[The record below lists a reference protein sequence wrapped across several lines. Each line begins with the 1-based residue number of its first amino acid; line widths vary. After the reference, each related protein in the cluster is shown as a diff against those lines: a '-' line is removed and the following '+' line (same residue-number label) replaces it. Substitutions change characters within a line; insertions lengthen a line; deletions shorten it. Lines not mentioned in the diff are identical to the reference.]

1 VFHVRFCQL
10 FLAFYHFTCC
20 QIPSEV
26 MSVIDRYAA
35 EKGYGYKD
43 GFSFAVD
50 ALWALALGMYMFL
63 VDQTYTI

>member
-1 VFHVRFCQL
+1 
-10 FLAFYHFTCC
+10 
-20 QIPSEV
+20 

-63 VDQTYTI
+63 VDQTYTIWPPATVSKDHLIPKIILVFSWLG